1 MKRIGAVLF
10 FLASYITGMATSQ
23 TVTVTFVA
31 NEGVLLS
38 SRSGKVLIDALFRS
52 YKDFVV
58 PSDSLRQA
66 MEAGRPPFD
75 SVNLALATHWHG
87 DHFEPRPVTAFL
99 RANPGA
105 IFLASRQVLDSLAR
119 YEPARSLPSRQLVP
133 STMEP
138 GTRRR
143 ITVNGITIDVL
154 GISHTGRNQAV
165 QHLGYLV
172 ELDGVRLLHLG
183 DSWVEDDTFKSFR
196 LDTTRVDVALVP
208 SWLLRNAETRAVII
222 RDIRPRRVMA
232 FHLGRDDVAQV
243 TREIH
248 EAMPTAI
255 ILSRPLQ
262 RETVVR

>member
-10 FLASYITGMATSQ
+10 FLASHITGMATSQ

-105 IFLASRQVLDSLAR
+105 TFLASRQVLDSLAR
-119 YEPARSLPSRQLVP
+119 YEPARSLPSRPAGP

-143 ITVNGITIDVL
+143 LTVNGITIDVPR
-154 GISHTGRNQAV
+154 HFPYRAKPGRPASRV
-165 QHLGYLV
+165 PDRAPTACGSCTWATA
-172 ELDGVRLLHLG
+172 GSR
-183 DSWVEDDTFKSFR
+183 
-196 LDTTRVDVALVP
+196 TTPSSPSGSIRRAVDVALVP
-208 SWLLRNAETRAVII
+208 QLAAPETP
-222 RDIRPRRVMA
+222 RPAR
-232 FHLGRDDVAQV
+232 
-243 TREIH
+243 
-248 EAMPTAI
+248 
-255 ILSRPLQ
+255 
-262 RETVVR
+262 